1 MAIISKAT
9 IERLSIYCMYLKR
22 LLNRN
27 GSNRHISSYELGR
40 EVGASAAQ
48 VRKDLSYFG
57 NFGCK
62 GVGYDI
68 ENLEKK
74 LEEIIGFTK
83 KWEIALVGAGNIGT
97 ALVNYKN
104 FRDLG
109 LNIDA
114 VFDCD
119 LAKIGNTIGGIMVRS
134 VKDMEQVIREK
145 NIKVGIIAVPADDAQ
160 EIAEKLVAAGVRA
173 IWNFAPVS
181 LKLPDDIILSS
192 EYLLPGL
199 ASLVFCLNNKIN

>member
-1 MAIISKAT
+1 MVSISKAT
-9 IERLSIYCMYLKR
+9 IERLSIYCLFLKR
-22 LLNRN
+22 FLNKKGDN
-27 GSNRHISSYELGR
+27 KHISSYDLGK

-74 LEEIIGFTK
+74 LEDIIGFRK
-83 KWEIALVGAGNIGT
+83 EWQMALVGAGNLGT

-109 LNIDA
+109 LNIEA

-119 LAKIGNTIGGIMVRS
+119 LAKIGNYIGGIMVRS
-134 VKDMEQVIREK
+134 IKDMEQIIREK
-145 NIKVGIIAVPADDAQ
+145 NIKVGIIAAPADDAQ
-160 EIAEKLVAAGVRA
+160 EIAENLVAAGVKA
-173 IWNFAPVS
+173 IWNFAPIT
-181 LKLPDDIILSS
+181 LKLPDDIIFSS

-199 ASLVFCLNNKIN
+199 ASLVFCLNNQK

>member
-1 MAIISKAT
+1 MVSISKAT
-9 IERLSIYCMYLKR
+9 IERLSIYCLFLKR
-22 LLNRN
+22 LLNKKGDN
-27 GSNRHISSYELGR
+27 KHISSYDLGK

-74 LEEIIGFTK
+74 LEDIIGFRK
-83 KWEIALVGAGNIGT
+83 EWQMALVGAGNLGT

-109 LNIDA
+109 LNIEA

-119 LAKIGNTIGGIMVRS
+119 LAKIGNYIGGIMVRS
-134 VKDMEQVIREK
+134 IKDMEQIIREK

-160 EIAEKLVAAGVRA
+160 KIAENLVAAGVKA
-173 IWNFAPVS
+173 IWNFAPIT

-199 ASLVFCLNNKIN
+199 ASLVFCINNRK